1 MDQQAAGRL
10 IADTFN
16 RSFDDSRFRVFT
28 RNLLND
34 IDETKAFEYHGQYIP
49 DSFKQHITQY
59 KRLGKYVDTEGNS
72 LDVLVVHLRK
82 ESALERARTK
92 QRNFIGWYLNGGR
105 GDILRD
111 AALAAFVA
119 PEEEDWRFSYIRM
132 EYKQEITESGRVKV
146 REELTPARRY
156 SFLVGENEPNHTAQQ
171 QIVPILKDDRH
182 NPTIEELE
190 QAFSVEAVTKRFYT
204 DYRDLFE
211 KLSEELRALLSRDTR
226 VKEEFES
233 KSIDPANFAKKLLGQ
248 IVFLCFLQ
256 KKGWLGVGK
265 DEQGNLKPWGT
276 GPKNFL
282 QRLFGKEFID
292 YENFFDDVL
301 EPLFYEALATE
312 RTEDYYSLFSCKIPF
327 LNGGLFEAI
336 HDYNW
341 REIDILLPNNLFQQI
356 FDTFD
361 LYNFTVREDE
371 PLEKE
376 VAVDPEML
384 GKVFENLLPENLRK
398 GKGTYY
404 TPRPIVHYM
413 CQESLINYLD
423 SVVNMGQVPLAQR
436 YPSQERLFQGA
447 EPEQMPLEKTGYK
460 TVVPLKDIEEFIR
473 KSEFAVEHD
482 VAKEA
487 GTKTYKYQ
495 VPGAIRTH
503 ANLLDKVL
511 ADIKVC
517 DPAIGSGAFPVGM
530 MHEIVKARN
539 VLTTY
544 LENKSDRDTYTLKRH
559 CIQESLYGVDIDPG
573 AIDIAK
579 LRLWLSLIV
588 DEEDYQ
594 TINPLP
600 NLDYK
605 IMQGNS
611 LIEEFHGISLDLGE
625 SDNGDLLGIN
635 PELESLIEAL
645 HERQNAFFNATHPRD
660 KSRLKGAVEE
670 AILSVF
676 HYKVEQEKKP
686 YFDSLRSIEQTA
698 SKLPENLRKQYLQ
711 EEKEK
716 LNKRSDFDHETVENE
731 LREMTHGNKLRSF
744 FPWRLY
750 FADVFRKKGGFDVV
764 IANPPYVNTKQLSSY
779 SWRPELEATFG
790 WVDDLYNHF
799 THEALAI
806 CRPSGIV
813 TFITSD
819 TFFTIQTK
827 LNMRKA
833 LLEKGIITLMPTP
846 KAFAAMV
853 DTAVFL
859 ARNVRRNDDYQLTF
873 IDMRRPDFAQFGEEG
888 AALRRTDV
896 PTWELILGQL
906 LGSLG
911 RDDSIIKKVPV
922 NVSTYRENLN
932 QAIFSPTAMNMQIYN
947 KLIPTIK
954 GLHKRWWDKIKTS
967 RDIAKN
973 KAILEQYR
981 KTLKPGDITLLGLIT
996 EGGVGLQ
1003 TGDNGKF
1010 IGCLEGTR
1018 SAARIRE
1025 TRGKKLLNVFQKKP
1039 TLTSQYPLF
1048 TECKRKADFDAELQQ
1063 MSEEKIRTLFDEIKE
1078 EYDRDIF
1085 GQGYLYRIIGPSEVA
1100 DVEHMTDDEKANGID
1115 DTRKNCYAP
1124 YDKGD
1129 KEGNR
1134 WYLETPYCI
1143 RWDCETVTW
1152 LKSNSGK
1159 PDRGMPVVR
1168 NPQFYFREGFCWT
1181 DVNSVYLKSRM
1192 KAISVHDVLS
1202 MSLFS
1207 AVPAIPV
1214 EYIVCMVNSKFMSE
1228 LVEEFLNN
1236 TSHFQINDARKIPIV
1251 VPSQEQL
1258 REFEDI
1264 FGQAYRVKKDQFA
1277 RRVTKEKAEAQ
1288 LKEIQKQ
1295 LDTEVYEL
1303 YNLTDE
1309 EIRVVEEATK

>member
-34 IDETKAFEYHGQYIP
+34 IDETKTFEYHGQYIP
-49 DSFKQHITQY
+49 DSFKQHIKQY
-59 KRLGKYVDTEGNS
+59 KRLGKYVDPDGNS

-132 EYKQEITESGRVKV
+132 EYKQEITDSGRVKV
-146 REELTPARRY
+146 REELTPAKRY

-171 QIVPILKDDRH
+171 QIVPILEDDRH

-204 DYRDLFE
+204 DYRELFE
-211 KLSEELRALLSRDTR
+211 KLSEDLRALLSRDTR

-248 IVFLCFLQ
+248 IVFLYFLQ

-361 LYNFTVREDE
+361 RYNFTVREDE

-376 VAVDPEML
+376 VAVDPEVL

-404 TPRPIVHYM
+404 TPRPVVHYM

-460 TVVPLKDIEEFIR
+460 AVVPVKDIEEFVR
-473 KSEFAVEHD
+473 RSEFAVEHD

-495 VPGAIRTH
+495 VPGSIRAH
-503 ANLLDKVL
+503 AKLLDEKL
-511 ADIKVC
+511 ASIKVC

-544 LENKSDRDTYTLKRH
+544 LDNEKNRSTYELKRH

-600 NLDYK
+600 NLDYR

-611 LIEEFHGISLDLGE
+611 LIEEFHGISLDFGE
-625 SDNGDLLGIN
+625 SGNGDLLGIE
-635 PELESLIEAL
+635 PEIECLIEDL
-645 HERQNAFFNATHPRD
+645 HNKQNALFNARHPGE
-660 KSRLKGAVEE
+660 KKRLKDEVEE
-670 AILSVF
+670 AIVSIF
-676 HYKVEQEKKP
+676 HYELEKRIGP
-686 YFDSLRSIEQTA
+686 YRKELEEIEKTA
-698 SKLPENLRKQYLQ
+698 NRPGIIREQYLQ
-711 EEKEK
+711 EEKQK
-716 LNKRSDFDHETVENE
+716 IQKRYGIDPEAVESE

-744 FPWRLY
+744 FPWPLY
-750 FADVFRKKGGFDVV
+750 FADVFRKQGGFDIV
-764 IANPPYVNTKQLSSY
+764 IANPPYVRQ
-779 SWRPELEATFG
+779 ELISEQKPLLKTAFPDVYHG
-790 WVDDLYNHF
+790 VADLYVYF
-799 THEALAI
+799 YRRALDIAHS
-806 CRPSGIV
+806 SGFV
-813 TFITSD
+813 TFISSNK
-819 TFFTIQTK
+819 FFRAGYGKKLRAYLQDRTQLKTVIDFGDLPVFEATTYPCVLVIANRVPDDDKATLQALNVRNIETIEH
-827 LNMRKA
+827 LPDAVARKGWPQPQRSLHHEGWSLERPEVLA
-833 LLEKGIITLMPTP
+833 LLEKLRKSGTP
-846 KAFAAMV
+846 LGAYVGRQFYVGVKTGLNKAFVIDQATHDRLIAEDPRSAEIIKPWLRGQDVKRWRM
-853 DTAVFL
+853 DWEKKYLIFL
-859 ARNVRRNDDYQLTF
+859 QNSGDRGVRNPWGNAKTELEARRIFCRTYPTIYEHMSSYETSLRNRSDQGRF
-873 IDMRRPDFAQFGEEG
+873 W
-888 AALRRTDV
+888 
-896 PTWELILGQL
+896 WEL
-906 LGSLG
+906 
-911 RDDSIIKKVPV
+911 RPCDYYAEFEKP
-922 NVSTYRENLN
+922 
-932 QAIFSPTAMNMQIYN
+932 
-947 KLIPTIK
+947 
-954 GLHKRWWDKIKTS
+954 KIVWP
-967 RDIAKN
+967 DIAKRCEFAWDESG
-973 KAILEQYR
+973 KYPDM
-981 KTLKPGDITLLGLIT
+981 TLFVIPTDDKFLLGILNSPVT
-996 EGGVGLQ
+996 EWFMHYTSSSIQQDFLRFKRIYLSQIPILDAVPDQ
-1003 TGDNGKF
+1003 
-1010 IGCLEGTR
+1010 R
-1018 SAARIRE
+1018 AAIEALVR
-1025 TRGKKLLNVFQKKP
+1025 KLL
-1039 TLTSQYPLF
+1039 
-1048 TECKRKADFDAELQQ
+1048 DAE
-1063 MSEEKIRTLFDEIKE
+1063 
-1078 EYDRDIF
+1078 
-1085 GQGYLYRIIGPSEVA
+1085 GQGQQVA
-1100 DVEHMTDDEKANGID
+1100 EWE
-1115 DTRKNCYAP
+1115 
-1124 YDKGD
+1124 
-1129 KEGNR
+1129 
-1134 WYLETPYCI
+1134 
-1143 RWDCETVTW
+1143 
-1152 LKSNSGK
+1152 
-1159 PDRGMPVVR
+1159 
-1168 NPQFYFREGFCWT
+1168 Q
-1181 DVNSVYLKSRM
+1181 
-1192 KAISVHDVLS
+1192 
-1202 MSLFS
+1202 
-1207 AVPAIPV
+1207 
-1214 EYIVCMVNSKFMSE
+1214 E
-1228 LVEEFLNN
+1228 LNIL
-1236 TSHFQINDARKIPIV
+1236 
-1251 VPSQEQL
+1251 
-1258 REFEDI
+1258 
-1264 FGQAYRVKKDQFA
+1264 
-1277 RRVTKEKAEAQ
+1277 
-1288 LKEIQKQ
+1288 
-1295 LDTEVYEL
+1295 VYEL
-1303 YNLTDE
+1303 YGLTDE
-1309 EIRVVEEATK
+1309 EFRIVEEATHA